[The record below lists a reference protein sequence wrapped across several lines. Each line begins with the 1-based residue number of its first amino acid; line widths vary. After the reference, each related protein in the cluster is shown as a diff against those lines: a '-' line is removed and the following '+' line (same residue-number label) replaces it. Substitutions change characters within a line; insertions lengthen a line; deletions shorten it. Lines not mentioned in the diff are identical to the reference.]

1 MGTMANGQQIQHVE
15 EPKTAV
21 TNEEVQ
27 KSIVVD
33 TVHGDEA
40 LKVIAAA
47 GGDDVWEDL
56 EEKKVVR
63 KIDRKLMPILCVTY
77 GVQYYDKAMLA
88 QAVSAWLDH
97 AVCEFDPRPLADC
110 FHPGSFRLANGPR
123 A

>member
-1 MGTMANGQQIQHVE
+1 MANAQQIQHVE
-15 EPKTAV
+15 EPKLPV
-21 TNEEVQ
+21 TNAEIQ

-56 EEKKVVR
+56 EEKQVVR

-88 QAVSAWLDH
+88 QAVSAPLNH
-97 AVCEFDPRPLADC
+97 AVRVFDPRPLAC
-110 FHPGSFRLANGPR
+110 
-123 A
+123 

>member
-1 MGTMANGQQIQHVE
+1 MASGQQIRHVE
-15 EPKTAV
+15 EPKLAV
-21 TNEEVQ
+21 TNAEVQ
-27 KSIVVD
+27 KSIVID

-47 GGDDVWEDL
+47 GGDDAWENL

-88 QAVSAWLDH
+88 QAVSAQLDH
-97 AVCEFDPRPLADC
+97 AVREFDQRPLADC
-110 FHPGSFRLANGPR
+110 FLPGSFRLANGPR

>member
-1 MGTMANGQQIQHVE
+1 MANGQQIQDVE
-15 EPKTAV
+15 EPKLAV
-21 TNEEVQ
+21 TNAEVQ

-40 LKVIAAA
+40 LKVIVAA

-56 EEKKVVR
+56 EEKKVVG
-63 KIDRKLMPILCVTY
+63 KIDRRLMPILCMTY

-88 QAVSAWLDH
+88 QAVSAPLNL
-97 AVCEFDPRPLADC
+97 AVRVFDPRSLADR
-110 FHPGSFRLANGPR
+110 FPPGSFRLANGPR